1 MRNLRNIRFSEIPLS
16 GGLPL
21 AATAWDAT
29 TDSLICAF
37 GPVEDNAV
45 IELRRKPQHEDA
57 ISGSLPGDM
66 SLVASWDAPCPNPD
80 MICDR
85 ILSLQYIPDS
95 SIICLVLEGGDIV
108 IVREEPQPGE
118 DKIEI
123 VGSVDAGISGA
134 AWSPDEE
141 LLAIS
146 TKANT
151 LLYMTRDFE
160 GAADIA
166 FSKDDLK
173 ISQHVSVGW
182 GKKETQFHGKRAKA
196 LRDPTM
202 PEKVDEGKLSDF
214 DDGKTTLSW
223 RGDGAYLAVNSIE
236 TGVRRVI
243 RVFSREGSLDS
254 VSEPVDGLE
263 GALSWR
269 PSGNLIAGIQRLEN
283 RIDVVFFERNGLRHG
298 QFTLRLSEE
307 ERLGWAS
314 NINLTWNIDS
324 TVLAVQFKDRIQLW
338 TTGNYHYYLKQEI
351 PLSIDQSETS
361 SLRTFRWHHEKSMRF
376 AASSPNSLVDTDWV
390 FDVAA
395 GSTLAPN
402 DFGSIAVIDGCNL
415 KLSPLKVAT
424 VPPPMALCE
433 LSHYSNIKDVAFS
446 KTSAKMALLTE
457 TEFAIYSWD
466 LKSTSLLEAKLCSSH
481 PISQSRRPRQIAF
494 LGEDDVY
501 VVTQDEFGGEAVEWT
516 GLQTSETKPVFLS
529 EETVHISSIFPDF
542 AQEKLWIAQI
552 VQNQKARSYSFVRSN
567 GVEGSSVAAW
577 HDSPANDTSWA
588 RAIQLPGGDDILF
601 SLSRSGALYAN
612 KRLLAK
618 SVTSFLL
625 TAAHLIYTTTQH
637 LLKFVHITNVDELE
651 TPGDTP
657 EEDER
662 CRSVERGARLVTAMP
677 SKFGLTLQMPRGNI
691 ETIYPRAFVLAG
703 IRGYIENKKYK
714 SAYLVCRSQMVDM
727 NILHDYMPGQ
737 FLDNIPLFLDQ
748 VKKVEFIDEFLSRLK
763 NEDVTKTL
771 YKDTLKLSQPTEAAK
786 GVLPGLNQAP
796 TTGFGAISTQ
806 NKVNKICD
814 AFIAVL
820 SSRIDTNLQ
829 NLVTSHVCKSPPD
842 LDAGLGLVAKL
853 RERSAE
859 QAEEAVEHMCFLTD
873 AHQLFNYALG
883 LYDLE
888 LTLMVAQQAQRDPR
902 EYLPF
907 LQKLQGVS
915 ELERKY
921 EIDNHLGR
929 FTKALKSL
937 HTLGSYDDL
946 KLYTIKHSL
955 YKDALELY
963 KYQPDLLRDMTQ
975 LHADYLYDQSNY
987 KEAAIAYESLGIFEP
1002 AYESYKLAHMWRE
1015 CLYCAALVPLSETD
1029 MKELATSLASTLAD
1043 ESKDYV
1049 SAARIHSDH
1058 LNDIPT
1064 AARLLCRGSQ
1074 FGDACRLL
1082 VLHGHQSQ
1090 VTDIVDHGLAET
1102 MGTMTELLADCRSQL
1117 QAQVPRIQEL
1127 RAKRAADPLGF
1138 YGGDPS
1144 GAGAGDV
1151 DIPDN
1156 ISVAPTDASTMAG
1169 RSLFTR
1175 YTGGTSTSRSS
1186 SRMRKREERRRA
1198 KGKKGTVYE
1207 EEYLVNSVRRLIE
1220 KVNSSIEEVEALVQA
1235 MLRRGM
1241 RERAAV
1247 VERNLD
1253 EVLGMCKGCLSE
1265 VFETPTDTSLDS
1277 PDGQPKEDS
1286 EPPAGAISSGER
1298 VYLESMEALNGK
1310 GREPPIVKSFK
1321 KLSLLGG

>member
-1 MRNLRNIRFSEIPLS
+1 MRNLRNIRFSEVPLL

-21 AATAWDAT
+21 AATAWDAS

-37 GPVEDNAV
+37 GPAEDNAV
-45 IELRRKPQHEDA
+45 IELKSKPQHEDA
-57 ISGSLPGDM
+57 NPEALPGDM
-66 SLVASWDAPCPNPD
+66 SLIASWDAPCPNPD
-80 MICDR
+80 MKCDR
-85 ILSLQYIPDS
+85 VLSLQYFPDTL
-95 SIICLVLEGGDIV
+95 IICLVLEGGDIV
-108 IVREEPQPGE
+108 VVREEPQPGE

-123 VGSVDAGISGA
+123 VGSVDAGISAA

-160 GAADIA
+160 GTADIA
-166 FSKDDLK
+166 LSQEDLK

-182 GKKETQFHGKRAKA
+182 GKKETQFQGKRAKA

-202 PEKVDEGKLSDF
+202 PEKVDEGKLSEF

-223 RGDGAYLAVNSIE
+223 RGDGAYLALNSIE
-236 TGVRRVI
+236 TGIRRVI
-243 RVFSREGSLDS
+243 RVYSREGALDS

-269 PSGNLIAGIQRLEN
+269 PSGNLIAGIQRLDD

-298 QFTLRLSEE
+298 QFTLRLSKE
-307 ERLGWAS
+307 ERLSWAS
-314 NINLTWNIDS
+314 NITLAWNVDS
-324 TVLAVQFKDRIQLW
+324 NVLAVQFKDRIQLW

-351 PLSIDQSETS
+351 PLSIDGASP
-361 SLRTFRWHHEKSMRF
+361 LCTFRWHHEKAMRF
-376 AASSPNSLVDTDWV
+376 TTSSPTSLVDTDWV
-390 FDVAA
+390 FEVAA
-395 GSTLAPN
+395 GSTIIPN
-402 DFGSIAVIDGCNL
+402 DFGSTAVIDGCTL

-433 LSHYSNIKDVAFS
+433 LAHDSNIIDVAFS
-446 KTSAKMALLTE
+446 KTSAKI
-457 TEFAIYSWD
+457 AILSATSFTIYTWN
-466 LKSTSLLEAKLCSSH
+466 LKSTSPLEATLCSSH
-481 PISQSRRPRQIAF
+481 AISPSRRPRLIAF
-494 LGEDDVY
+494 LGEDDIY
-501 VVTQDEFGGEAVEWT
+501 VVTQDEFGGEVVEWT
-516 GLQTSETKPVFLS
+516 GLQSNASKPVFLP
-529 EETVHISSIFPDF
+529 EEGVHISSIFPDSE
-542 AQEKLWIAQI
+542 QEKLWIAHI
-552 VQNQKARSYSFVRSN
+552 SSSKRIRSYSFIRNN
-567 GVEGSSVAAW
+567 GAEDSSVVPW
-577 HDSPANDTSWA
+577 QDGPATDTSWA
-588 RAIQLPGGDDILF
+588 RAIQVPNGDDILF
-601 SLSRSGALYAN
+601 TLSRSGALYAN

-625 TAAHLIYTTTQH
+625 TSAHLIYTTAQH
-637 LLKFVHITNVDELE
+637 LLKFVHIAKVDDLE
-651 TPGDTP
+651 IPGDTP

-662 CRSVERGARLVTAMP
+662 CRSIERGAKLVTAMP
-677 SKFGLTLQMPRGNI
+677 SKLGLTLQMPRGNI

-714 SAYLVCRSQMVDM
+714 SAYLVCRAQMVDM
-727 NILHDYMPGQ
+727 NILYDYMPEQ

-748 VKKVEFIDEFLSRLK
+748 VKRVEFIDEFLSRLRQ
-763 NEDVTKTL
+763 TI
-771 YKDTLKLSQPTEAAK
+771 YKDTLKLSQPTEVSRGNA
-786 GVLPGLNQAP
+786 PGSDQAP
-796 TTGFGAISTQ
+796 ATSFGKNKAE

-820 SSRIDTNLQ
+820 SNRIDTNLQ

-842 LDAGLGLVAKL
+842 LDAGLSLVAKL
-853 RERSAE
+853 RERNAE

-907 LQKLQGVS
+907 LQKLHGIS
-915 ELERKY
+915 ELQRKY

-929 FTKALKSL
+929 FSKALKTL
-937 HTLGSYDDL
+937 HALGSYDDL
-946 KLYTIKHSL
+946 KLYTIKHGL

-963 KYQPDLLRDMTQ
+963 KYQPELLRDMTQ

-987 KEAAIAYESLGIFEP
+987 KEAAIAYESLGMFEP

-1015 CLYCAALVPLSETD
+1015 SLYCAALVPVSETN
-1029 MKELATSLASTLAD
+1029 MNELATSLASTLTD

-1049 SAARIHSDH
+1049 SAARIQSDYLH
-1058 LNDIPT
+1058 DIPT
-1064 AARLLCRGSQ
+1064 AARLLCKGSQ

-1082 VLHGHQSQ
+1082 VLHNHQDRVSE
-1090 VTDIVDHGLAET
+1090 IVDHGLAEA

-1138 YGGDPS
+1138 YGGDPT
-1144 GAGAGDV
+1144 GAGAGDA

-1156 ISVAPTDASTMAG
+1156 ISLAPTDASTMAG

-1175 YTGGTSTSRSS
+1175 YTGGSSTSRAS

-1220 KVNSSIEEVEALVQA
+1220 KVNSSIEEVEALVQG

-1247 VERNLD
+1247 VEKNLD
-1253 EVLGMCKGCLSE
+1253 EVLGMCRDCLSD
-1265 VFETPTDTSLDS
+1265 VFETPAETNSDVQD
-1277 PDGQPKEDS
+1277 KED

-1298 VYLESMEALNGK
+1298 VYLESMEALKGK
-1310 GREPPIVKSFK
+1310 GREPPVVKAFK

>member
-1 MRNLRNIRFSEIPLS
+1 MRNLRNIRFSEIPLL

-21 AATAWDAT
+21 AATAWDVT

-37 GPVEDNAV
+37 GPAEDNAV
-45 IELRRKPQHEDA
+45 IELKRKPQHEDV
-57 ISGSLPGDM
+57 SPGSLPGDM
-66 SLVASWDAPCPNPD
+66 ALIASWDAPCPNPD
-80 MICDR
+80 MKCDR
-85 ILSLQYIPDS
+85 ILSLQYFPDTL
-95 SIICLVLEGGDIV
+95 IICLVLEGGDII

-160 GAADIA
+160 GTADIA
-166 FSKDDLK
+166 LSQEDLK

-182 GKKETQFHGKRAKA
+182 GKKETQFQGKRAKA

-202 PEKVDEGKLSDF
+202 PEKVDEGKLSEF

-223 RGDGAYLAVNSIE
+223 RGDGAYLALNSIE
-236 TGVRRVI
+236 AGVRRVI
-243 RVFSREGSLDS
+243 RVFSREGTLDS

-269 PSGNLIAGIQRLEN
+269 PSGNLIAGIQRLDN

-298 QFTLRLSEE
+298 QFALRLTEE

-314 NINLTWNIDS
+314 NINLTWNVDS

-351 PLSIDQSETS
+351 PLSIDGAS
-361 SLRTFRWHHEKSMRF
+361 SLCTFRWHHEKAMRF
-376 AASSPNSLVDTDWV
+376 TTSSPSSLVDTDWI
-390 FDVAA
+390 FEMAA
-395 GSTLAPN
+395 GSTIAPN
-402 DFGSIAVIDGCNL
+402 DFGSVAVIDGRTL

-433 LSHYSNIKDVAFS
+433 LSHDSNVIDVAFS
-446 KTSAKMALLTE
+446 RTSTKMAILSAAS
-457 TEFAIYSWD
+457 FAIYSWN
-466 LKSTSLLEAKLCSSH
+466 LQSTSPLEATLCSSH
-481 PISQSRRPRQIAF
+481 AIPQSRRPRNIAF
-494 LGEDDVY
+494 LGENDIY
-501 VVTQDEFGGEAVEWT
+501 VVTQDEFGGEVIEWT
-516 GLQTSETKPVFLS
+516 DLQTNDTKVVFLP
-529 EETVHISSIFPDF
+529 EETVHISSIFEDSE
-542 AQEKLWIAQI
+542 QEKLWIAQI
-552 VQNQKARSYSFVRSN
+552 SQNKKARSYSFIRN
-567 GVEGSSVAAW
+567 RAEGSSAVSW
-577 HDSPANDTSWA
+577 HDSPATDTSWA
-588 RAIQLPGGDDILF
+588 RAIQLPSGDDILF
-601 SLSRSGALYAN
+601 TLSRSGVLYAN

-625 TAAHLIYTTTQH
+625 TSAHLIYTTAQH
-637 LLKFVHITNVDELE
+637 LLKFVHIANVDDLE

-677 SKFGLTLQMPRGNI
+677 SKLCLTLQMPRGNI

-727 NILHDYMPGQ
+727 NILYDYMPEQ
-737 FLDNIPLFLDQ
+737 FLENIPLFLDQ

-771 YKDTLKLSQPTEAAK
+771 YKDTLKLSQPTEASS
-786 GVLPGLNQAP
+786 GNIPGLNNAP
-796 TTGFGAISTQ
+796 ITSFGAARTES
-806 NKVNKICD
+806 KVNKICD
-814 AFIAVL
+814 AFITVL
-820 SSRIDTNLQ
+820 SCRIDTNLQ

-842 LDAGLGLVAKL
+842 LDAGLSLVAKL
-853 RERSAE
+853 REQSAE

-915 ELERKY
+915 ELQRKY

-929 FTKALKSL
+929 FAKALKSL
-937 HTLGSYDDL
+937 HALGSYDDL

-963 KYQPDLLRDMTQ
+963 KYQPDLLHDMTK
-975 LHADYLYDQSNY
+975 LHADYLYDQSNH
-987 KEAAIAYESLGIFEP
+987 KEAAIAYESLGMFKP
-1002 AYESYKLAHMWRE
+1002 AYESYKLAHMWQE
-1015 CLYCAALVPLSETD
+1015 CLFCAALVPLSETD
-1029 MKELATSLASTLAD
+1029 MKELATSLAATLTD

-1049 SAARIHSDH
+1049 SAARIQSDYLH
-1058 LNDIPT
+1058 DIPN
-1064 AARLLCRGSQ
+1064 AARLLCKGTQ

-1082 VLHGHQSQ
+1082 VLHGHQNQ
-1090 VTDIVDHGLAET
+1090 VTEIVDNGLAEA

-1138 YGGDPS
+1138 YGGDPT
-1144 GAGAGDV
+1144 GASAGDV

-1156 ISVAPTDASTMAG
+1156 ISLAPTDASTMAG

-1175 YTGGTSTSRSS
+1175 YTGGSSTSRAS

-1235 MLRRGM
+1235 MLRRRM

-1253 EVLGMCKGCLSE
+1253 EVLGMCRDCLSE
-1265 VFETPTDTSLDS
+1265 VFETPTETNLDS
-1277 PDGQPKEDS
+1277 QAREDS
-1286 EPPAGAISSGER
+1286 EPSAGVISSGER
-1298 VYLESMEALNGK
+1298 VYLESMEALSGK
-1310 GREPPIVKSFK
+1310 GREPPIVKAFK

>member
-1 MRNLRNIRFSEIPLS
+1 MRNLRNIRFSEVPLL

-21 AATAWDAT
+21 AATAWDGT

-37 GPVEDNAV
+37 GPAEDNAV
-45 IELRRKPQHEDA
+45 IELKRKLPHEDVSPEA
-57 ISGSLPGDM
+57 LSGDM
-66 SLVASWDAPCPNPD
+66 SLIASWDAPCPNPD
-80 MICDR
+80 MECDR
-85 ILSLQYIPDS
+85 ILSLQYFPDTLVT
-95 SIICLVLEGGDIV
+95 CLVLEGGDIIV
-108 IVREEPQPGE
+108 VREEPQPGE

-123 VGSVDAGISGA
+123 VGSVDAGISA
-134 AWSPDEE
+134 ATWSPDEE

-166 FSKDDLK
+166 LSQEDLK

-182 GKKETQFHGKRAKA
+182 GKKETQFQGKRAKA

-202 PEKVDEGKLSDF
+202 PEKVDEGKLSEF
-214 DDGKTTLSW
+214 DDGETTLSW
-223 RGDGAYLAVNSIE
+223 RGDGAYLALNSIE
-236 TGVRRVI
+236 DGIRRVI
-243 RVFSREGSLDS
+243 RVYSREGALDS

-269 PSGNLIAGIQRLEN
+269 PSGNLIAGIQRLDN

-298 QFTLRLSEE
+298 QFTLRLTEE
-307 ERLGWAS
+307 ERLSWAS
-314 NINLTWNIDS
+314 NIKLAWNVDS
-324 TVLAVQFKDRIQLW
+324 NVLAVQFKDRIQLW
-338 TTGNYHYYLKQEI
+338 TTGNYHYYLKEEI
-351 PLSIDQSETS
+351 PLSIDGTS
-361 SLRTFRWHHEKSMRF
+361 LCTFRWHHEKSMRF
-376 AASSPNSLVDTDWV
+376 TTSSPTSLLDTDWV
-390 FDVAA
+390 FEVAA
-395 GSTLAPN
+395 GSTIVPN
-402 DFGSIAVIDGCNL
+402 DFGSIAVIDGRTL

-433 LSHYSNIKDVAFS
+433 LAHDSNVIDVAFS
-446 KTSAKMALLTE
+446 KTSAKIAILSAASFT
-457 TEFAIYSWD
+457 IYSWD
-466 LKSTSLLEAKLCSSH
+466 LKSTSPLEAKLCATH
-481 PISQSRRPRQIAF
+481 AISPSRRPRLIAF
-494 LGEDDVY
+494 LGEDDIY
-501 VVTQDEFGGEAVEWT
+501 VVTQDEFEG
-516 GLQTSETKPVFLS
+516 
-529 EETVHISSIFPDF
+529 VHISSIFPDSG
-542 AQEKLWIAQI
+542 QEKLWIAQI
-552 VQNQKARSYSFVRSN
+552 SQNNRTRTYSFIRRSRA
-567 GVEGSSVAAW
+567 EDSSVIPW
-577 HDSPANDTSWA
+577 QDGPATDTSWA
-588 RAIQLPGGDDILF
+588 RAIQLPSGDDILF
-601 SLSRSGALYAN
+601 TLSRSGALYAN

-625 TAAHLIYTTTQH
+625 TSAHLIYTTAQH
-637 LLKFVHITNVDELE
+637 LLKFVHIAKVDDLE
-651 TPGDTP
+651 IPGDTP

-662 CRSVERGARLVTAMP
+662 CRSVERGAKLITAMP
-677 SKFGLTLQMPRGNI
+677 SKLGLTLQMPRGNI

-727 NILHDYMPGQ
+727 NILYDYMPEQ

-748 VKKVEFIDEFLSRLK
+748 VKRVEFIDEFLSRLK

-771 YKDTLKLSQPTEAAK
+771 YKDTLKLSQPTEASR
-786 GVLPGLNQAP
+786 GDGPGSNQAP
-796 TTGFGAISTQ
+796 AGSFGVAKAE

-820 SSRIDTNLQ
+820 SNRIDTNLQ

-842 LDAGLGLVAKL
+842 LDAGLSLVAKL
-853 RERSAE
+853 REQNAE

-907 LQKLQGVS
+907 LQKLHGVS
-915 ELERKY
+915 ELQRKY

-929 FTKALKSL
+929 FTKALKTL
-937 HTLGSYDDL
+937 HALGSYDDL

-955 YKDALELY
+955 YKDALVLY
-963 KYQPDLLRDMTQ
+963 KYQPELLRDMTQ
-975 LHADYLYDQSNY
+975 LYADYLYDQSNY
-987 KEAAIAYESLGIFEP
+987 KEAAIAYESLEMFKP

-1015 CLYCAALVPLSETD
+1015 SLYCAALVPLLETD
-1029 MKELATSLASTLAD
+1029 LNELATSLSSTLID

-1049 SAARIHSDH
+1049 SAARIQSDYLH
-1058 LNDIPT
+1058 DIPT
-1064 AARLLCRGSQ
+1064 AARLLCKGTQ

-1082 VLHGHQSQ
+1082 VLHGHQDRVSE
-1090 VTDIVDHGLAET
+1090 IVDHGLAEA

-1127 RAKRAADPLGF
+1127 KAKRVADPLGF
-1138 YGGDPS
+1138 YGGDPT

-1156 ISVAPTDASTMAG
+1156 ISLAPTDASTMAG

-1175 YTGGTSTSRSS
+1175 YTGGSSTSRAS

-1247 VERNLD
+1247 VEKNLD
-1253 EVLGMCKGCLSE
+1253 EVLGMCRDCLSD
-1265 VFETPTDTSLDS
+1265 VFETPAETNLDAQ
-1277 PDGQPKEDS
+1277 DKEN

-1298 VYLESMEALNGK
+1298 VYLESMEALKGK
-1310 GREPPIVKSFK
+1310 GREPPVVKAFT

>member
-1 MRNLRNIRFSEIPLS
+1 MRNLRNIRFSEIPLE

-29 TDSLICAF
+29 TNSLICAF
-37 GPVEDNAV
+37 GPAEDNAV
-45 IELRRKPQHEDA
+45 IELRRKPQHEDV

-66 SLVASWDAPCPNPD
+66 ALIASWDAPCPNPD

-85 ILSLQYIPDS
+85 ILSLQYFPDTS
-95 SIICLVLEGGDIV
+95 VICLVLEGGDIV

-160 GAADIA
+160 GAADTA
-166 FSKDDLK
+166 FSNEDLK

-182 GKKETQFHGKRAKA
+182 GKKETQFQGKRAKA

-202 PEKVDEGKLSDF
+202 PEKVDEGKLSDL

-236 TGVRRVI
+236 NGVRRVI
-243 RVFSREGSLDS
+243 RVFSREGTLDS

-269 PSGNLIAGIQRLEN
+269 PSGNLIAGIQQLDN

-298 QFTLRLSEE
+298 QFTLRLTEE
-307 ERLGWAS
+307 ERIGWAS
-314 NINLTWNIDS
+314 DINLTWNADS
-324 TVLAVQFKDRIQLW
+324 TVLAVQFRDRIQLW
-338 TTGNYHYYLKQEI
+338 TTANYHYYLKQEI
-351 PLSIDQSETS
+351 PLSIAQSEAS
-361 SLRTFRWHHEKSMRF
+361 ALRTFRWHHEKSMRF
-376 AASSPNSLVDTDWV
+376 AASSPSLLLDTDWV
-390 FDVAA
+390 FDVAS
-395 GSTLAPN
+395 GSTIAPN
-402 DFGSIAVIDGCNL
+402 DFGSIAVIDGRNL

-433 LSHYSNIKDVAFS
+433 LSHDSNIIDVAFS
-446 KTSAKMALLTE
+446 RTSAKMAILTA
-457 TEFAIYSWD
+457 TAFAIYSWD
-466 LKSTSLLEAKLCSSH
+466 LKSTSPLEAKLCSSH

-501 VVTQDEFGGEAVEWT
+501 VTTQDEFGGEALEWT
-516 GLQTSETKPVFLS
+516 RLEANETQTVFVP
-529 EETVHISSIFPDF
+529 EETVHISSIFPDSG
-542 AQEKLWIAQI
+542 QDKLWIAQI
-552 VQNQKARSYSFVRSN
+552 IQNQKARSYSFIQNN
-567 GVEGSSVAAW
+567 GGEASIVAW
-577 HDSPANDTSWA
+577 HESPANDTSWA

-601 SLSRSGALYAN
+601 TLSRSGTLYAN

-637 LLKFVHITNVDELE
+637 LLKFVHITNVNELE

-727 NILHDYMPGQ
+727 NILHDYMPEQ
-737 FLDNIPLFLDQ
+737 FLNNIPLFLDQ
-748 VKKVEFIDEFLSRLK
+748 VKKVEFVDEFLSRLK

-771 YKDTLKLSQPTEAAK
+771 YKDTLKLSQPAEVAK
-786 GVLPGLNQAP
+786 GDFTGLNQVP
-796 TTGFGAISTQ
+796 NTGFGATISP

-820 SSRIDTNLQ
+820 SSRIDTNLR

-842 LDAGLGLVAKL
+842 LDAGLSLVAKL

-915 ELERKY
+915 ELQRKY

-937 HTLGSYDDL
+937 HALGSYDDL

-987 KEAAIAYESLGIFEP
+987 KEAAIAYESLGVFEP

-1015 CLYCAALVPLSETD
+1015 CLYCAAMVPLSEADT
-1029 MKELATSLASTLAD
+1029 KELATSLATTLAD
-1043 ESKDYV
+1043 ENKDYV
-1049 SAARIHSDH
+1049 SAARIQADH
-1058 LNDIPT
+1058 LHDIPA

-1082 VLHGHQSQ
+1082 VLHGHQNQ
-1090 VTDIVDHGLAET
+1090 VAEIVDHGLAET

-1138 YGGDPS
+1138 YGGDPT

-1156 ISVAPTDASTMAG
+1156 ISLAPTDASTMAG

-1253 EVLGMCKGCLSE
+1253 EVL
-1265 VFETPTDTSLDS
+1265 DR
-1277 PDGQPKEDS
+1277 DGQPKEDG

-1310 GREPPIVKSFK
+1310 GREPPIVKAFK